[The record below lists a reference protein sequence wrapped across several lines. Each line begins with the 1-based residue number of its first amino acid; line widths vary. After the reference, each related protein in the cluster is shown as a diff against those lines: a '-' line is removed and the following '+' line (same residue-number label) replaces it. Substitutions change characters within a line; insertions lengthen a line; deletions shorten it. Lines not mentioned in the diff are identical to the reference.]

1 MLLERWWA
9 MADKY
14 TVKSGDTLSKI
25 AAANKTTVAKI
36 IAANPALTTNPK
48 YNGGS
53 TIFSGTKLTLPT
65 TVKDTKPVVN
75 TPGIPP
81 VTSGTTT
88 SYSPGTSTVVD
99 TGISSTGATQMDTL
113 SMATLQAKFGIA
125 AAVIGSDQSLK
136 DALNKILGLDG
147 SGTMI
152 TDPSLQQQIIMGT
165 TWYKN
170 QTDTQRKYTYFK
182 ETNPGQYA
190 ADLQLNASNI
200 VKQFSGNGITISS
213 ADAIKYADQMMQQ
226 AIIKDGKVM
235 RYDQDFLNK
244 LMADAIK
251 FEKTNSIDGKVIYD
265 LDGKLETMADALY
278 QRAYDYGYPATT
290 SNAGFTKWFE
300 ATVKGLVAGTLNPE
314 DIDDELKSRAMSLF
328 PGLKDPIMRGQTL
341 RDAADPYLSAIAQTW
356 EVDPDTLDLNDDT
369 VQQVLNYTDE
379 KGNIVPMNLYGAKK
393 TARRHSN
400 FDFTETAKEEKTKIA
415 STILK
420 DHGFLA

>member
-1 MLLERWWA
+1 

-25 AAANKTTVAKI
+25 AAANNTTVAKI
-36 IAANPALTTNPK
+36 VAANPALTTNPK

-65 TVKDTKPVVN
+65 TVNTSTPVVN

-81 VTSGTTT
+81 VTGGTTT
-88 SYSPGTSTVVD
+88 SYPTGSTGVVTS
-99 TGISSTGATQMDTL
+99 GISSTGATQMDTL
-113 SMATLQAKFGIA
+113 SMATLQSKFGIA
-125 AAVIGSDQSLK
+125 AAVIGADQSLK

-152 TDPSLQQQIIMGT
+152 TDPYLQQQIVQNT

-170 QTDTQRKYTYFK
+170 QTDTQRKYAFYK

-200 VKQFSGNGITISS
+200 VKQFAGNGLTITA
-213 ADAIKYADQMMQQ
+213 ADAIKYAEQMMQQ
-226 AIIKDGKVM
+226 AVIQDGKVI

-251 FEKTNSIDGKVIYD
+251 FDKTNTIDGKVIYD
-265 LDGKLETMADALY
+265 LDGKLETMSNALY
-278 QRAYDYGYPATT
+278 QKAWDYGYPATT
-290 SNAGFTKWFE
+290 SNKGFTTWFE
-300 ATVKGLVAGTLNPE
+300 NTVKGLVAGTLNPE
-314 DIDDELKSRAMSLF
+314 DVDNELQSRAISLF
-328 PGLKDPIMRGQTL
+328 PGLKDQITRGQSL
-341 RDAADPYLSAIAQTW
+341 RDAADPYLQAIAQTW
-356 EVDPDTLDLNDDT
+356 EVDPDSLDLNNDT
-369 VQQVLNYTDE
+369 VQQVLNYTDD

-393 TARRHSN
+393 TARRSAN
-400 FDFTETAKEEKTKIA
+400 FDFTQTAKEEKTGIA
-415 STILK
+415 QVILK
-420 DHGFLA
+420 DHGYLA

>member
-1 MLLERWWA
+1 

-36 IAANPALTTNPK
+36 VAANPVLTTNPK

-53 TIFSGTKLTLPT
+53 TIFSGTKLTIPT
-65 TVKDTKPVVN
+65 TVNTSTPVVN
-75 TPGIPP
+75 TPAIPP
-81 VTSGTTT
+81 VTGGTTT
-88 SYSPGTSTVVD
+88 SYAPGSSTVV
-99 TGISSTGATQMDTL
+99 TSGISSTGATQMDTL

-147 SGTMI
+147 SGTMV
-152 TDPSLQQQIIMGT
+152 TDPALQQQIIQGT

-170 QTDTQRKYTYFK
+170 QTDTQRKYAFYK

-200 VKQFSGNGITISS
+200 VKQFYGNGLTISS

-226 AIIKDGKVM
+226 AVIKDGKVI

-251 FEKTNSIDGKVIYD
+251 FDKTNTLDGKVIYD
-265 LDGKLETMADALY
+265 LDGKLETMANALY
-278 QRAYDYGYPATT
+278 QKAWDYGYPATT
-290 SNAGFTKWFE
+290 SNKGFETWFE
-300 ATVKGLVAGTLNPE
+300 NTVKGLVAGTLNPE
-314 DIDDELKSRAMSLF
+314 DVDNELQSRAMSLF
-328 PGLKDPIMRGQTL
+328 PGLKEQITRGQSL
-341 RDAADPYLSAIAQTW
+341 RDAADPYLQAIAQTW
-356 EVDPDTLDLNDDT
+356 EVDPDTLDLNNDT
-369 VQQVLNYTDE
+369 VQQVLNYTDD

-393 TARRHSN
+393 TARRHAN
-400 FDFTETAKEEKTKIA
+400 FDYTQTAKEEKTNIA
-415 STILK
+415 QTILR
-420 DHGFLA
+420 DHGYLA